1 MVFTTN
7 LFSQKLVCYLFVCQK
22 GVHSIFFGLIV
33 LSLRRRDRYRS
44 HSPPTLKFGNPKNL
58 EKKWNLFFLPK
69 AQKNWVREKMRRD
82 DFSNFPIFSVDR
94 TNIGSPVWH
103 WSHENLNFAADARK
117 TFKHS
122 KRFFFGIPSIR
133 QTDSLS
139 PVSVNFCIFEFFV
152 QSLFFSFLSIKFR
165 FTRDGSFF
173 LQRNPAK
180 QRGGTFYSDHFL
192 VS

>member
-1 MVFTTN
+1 MSEGSSFN
-7 LFSQKLVCYLFVCQK
+7 
-22 GVHSIFFGLIV
+22 FFGLIV
-33 LSLRRRDRYRS
+33 LSLRRRSRYRS

-122 KRFFFGIPSIR
+122 KRFFSEFLRSVKPIHFHRSRSI
-133 QTDSLS
+133 SAFL
-139 PVSVNFCIFEFFV
+139 NFSSSRCF
-152 QSLFFSFLSIKFR
+152 FR
-165 FTRDGSFF
+165 FCQLSFVSHVTVLF
-173 LQRNPAK
+173 SCSGILPSNVAI
-180 QRGGTFYSDHFL
+180 YSAATT
-192 VS
+192 S